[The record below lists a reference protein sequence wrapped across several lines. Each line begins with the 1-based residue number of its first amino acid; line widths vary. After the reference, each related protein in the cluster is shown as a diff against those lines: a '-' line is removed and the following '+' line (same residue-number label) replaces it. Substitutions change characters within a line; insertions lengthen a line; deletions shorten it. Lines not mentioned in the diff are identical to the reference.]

1 MPEIV
6 ESDILLIG
14 PDGESRPIRL
24 TTSPYIM
31 GRSESVNLPMPGDTM
46 LSRQHCAFEW
56 TGDAWIVRDMGSKNG
71 TTVNGLNLIR
81 EHRLSPGDRIVA
93 GRQII
98 EFESQKAGSTKP
110 APSPLEFVE
119 DEAGAAIR
127 PDSTFIIRLDSAN
140 FSSKQTGGPSSIEL
154 ERANRRMEAL
164 VRAGRELASFKPIES
179 LFGITLDLALDA
191 VGAKRGILM
200 TLENGELVTRAHK
213 GDGFRVSSAVRDK
226 VMRERASLLVQDA
239 SNDSLLRASQ
249 TIVQQKI
256 KSLMAVPLQTESQV
270 IGILY
275 VDTPNILYPFD
286 AESLSLLTV
295 FANIAAIRI
304 EHARLVE
311 VEHAERLLTHD
322 LEQAADIQRSLFPQ
336 SPPVLPGLQLSGRS
350 LPCRSV
356 GGDYFDYVPMA
367 DGRIFVVVAD
377 VSGKGLAASL
387 LMSSLQA
394 RVHAL
399 CELQTDVAKLVSRLN
414 HSTKAN
420 TPDNKFITGFFAAI
434 DPVTGE
440 MEYANA
446 GHNPP
451 VIARQSGKVELLTA
465 GGPVLGILPNINY
478 VGGRTKL
485 ETGDLLVMY
494 SDGVSE
500 APNAKDEEFSEEA
513 VAQIAASCLDRSADE
528 VLMEIAR
535 QLRAFLGEC
544 SPTDDVTMVVARK
557 L

>member
-1 MPEIV
+1 MPEFV
-6 ESDILLIG
+6 ETEILLTG
-14 PDGESRPIRL
+14 PDGESLPIRL
-24 TTSPYIM
+24 NASPFIM
-31 GRSESVNLPMPGDTM
+31 GRSEVVSLPMPSDTM
-46 LSRQHCAFEW
+46 LSRQHCSFEW
-56 TGDAWIVRDMGSKNG
+56 NAGAWIVRDLGSKNG
-71 TTVNGLNLIR
+71 TTVNGNNLIR
-81 EHRLSPGDRIVA
+81 EHRLFPGDRIVA
-93 GRQII
+93 GRQIL
-98 EFESQKAGSTKP
+98 EFEVNKTTSPKP

-119 DEAGAAIR
+119 DDAGTPMR

-140 FSSKQTGGPSSIEL
+140 FSAKPVGAPTLEL
-154 ERANRRMEAL
+154 ERANRRMDAL

-179 LFGITLDLALDA
+179 LFDITLELALDA
-191 VGAKRGILM
+191 VSAKRGVLM
-200 TLENGELVTRAHK
+200 TLENGELITKANK

-226 VMRERASLLVQDA
+226 VMRERASLLVQDVA
-239 SNDSLLRASQ
+239 ADSFLKSSQ

-275 VDTPNILYPFD
+275 VDTPNILHPFD
-286 AESLSLLTV
+286 AEALSLLTV

-311 VEHAERLLTHD
+311 VEHVERVLAHD
-322 LEQAADIQRSLFPQ
+322 LEQAADIQRGLFPQ
-336 SPPVLPGLQLSGRS
+336 APPVLPGLELSGRS

-356 GGDYFDYVPMA
+356 GGDYFDYIPMA
-367 DGRIFVVVAD
+367 DGRVLVVVAD

-414 HSTKAN
+414 HSIKAN

-434 DPVTGE
+434 DHTTGE
-440 MEYANA
+440 MEYSNA
-446 GHNPP
+446 GHNAP
-451 VIARQSGKVELLTA
+451 VVVRHATGQVELLTA
-465 GGPVLGILPNINY
+465 GGPVLGILPNITY
-478 VGGRTKL
+478 AGGRTRL
-485 ETGDLLVMY
+485 EPGDLLVMY

-500 APNAKDEEFSEEA
+500 APNIKDEEFGEEA
-513 VAQIAASCLDRSADE
+513 VGQIAAACLGRTADE

>member
-1 MPEIV
+1 MPEIA
-6 ESDILLIG
+6 ESEILLTG
-14 PDGESRPIRL
+14 PDGASRPVRL
-24 TTSPYIM
+24 DTSPFVM

-46 LSRQHCAFEW
+46 LSRQHCSFEW
-56 TGDAWIVRDMGSKNG
+56 TGDGWIVRDLGSKNG
-71 TTVNGLNLIR
+71 TTVNGQNLVR
-81 EHRLSPGDRIVA
+81 EHRLAPGDRIVA

-98 EFESQKAGSTKP
+98 EFEGKKGTQPKIRS
-110 APSPLEFVE
+110 SPLEFVE
-119 DEAGAAIR
+119 EDPGVAMR

-140 FSSKQTGGPSSIEL
+140 LQAKPVGTASVEL
-154 ERANRRMEAL
+154 QRANRRIEAL
-164 VRAGRELASFKPIES
+164 VRAGRELASFKPIDS
-179 LFGITLDLALDA
+179 LFEVTLDLALEA
-191 VGAKRGILM
+191 VTAKRGVLM
-200 TLENGELVTRAHK
+200 TLENGELVTRAHR

-226 VMRERASLLVQDA
+226 VMRERASMLVQDA
-239 SNDSLLRASQ
+239 SADSLLRASQ
-249 TIVQQKI
+249 TIVQQRI

-275 VDTPNILYPFD
+275 VDTPSPAHPFD
-286 AESLSLLTV
+286 AEALNLLTV

-311 VEHAERLLTHD
+311 VEHQERLIMHD

-336 SPPVLPGLQLSGRS
+336 SAPVAPGLELSGRS

-356 GGDYFDYVPMA
+356 GGDYFDYVPMT
-367 DGRIFVVVAD
+367 DGRILVVVAD

-399 CELQTDVAKLVSRLN
+399 AELQNDVANLVTRLN
-414 HSTKAN
+414 HSIKAN
-420 TPDNKFITGFFAAI
+420 TPDNKFITGFFAII
-434 DPVTGE
+434 DPNSGE
-440 MEYANA
+440 MEYSNA

-451 VIARQSGKVELLTA
+451 VLARNSGRVELLTT
-465 GGPVLGILPNINY
+465 GGPVLGILPNIAY
-478 VGGRTKL
+478 SGGRTKL

-513 VAQIAASCLDRSADE
+513 VAQIAAACLGRSANE

-535 QLRAFLGEC
+535 QLRVFLGDC
-544 SPTDDVTMVVARK
+544 SPTDDVTMVVAKK

>member
-1 MPEIV
+1 MPEFI
-6 ESDILLIG
+6 ETEILLTG
-14 PDGESRPIRL
+14 PDGDSRPIRL
-24 TTSPYIM
+24 DTSPFIM
-31 GRSESVNLPMPGDTM
+31 GRSEVVGLPMPSDTM

-56 TGDAWIVRDMGSKNG
+56 NAGGWIVKDLGSKNG
-71 TTVNGLNLIR
+71 TTVNGNNLIR
-81 EHRLSPGDRIVA
+81 DHRLFPGDRVVA
-93 GRQII
+93 GRQIL
-98 EFESQKAGSTKP
+98 EFEVVRSTDAKP
-110 APSPLEFVE
+110 TPSPLEFVE
-119 DEAGAAIR
+119 DDAGVPMR

-140 FSSKQTGGPSSIEL
+140 FSSKPAGSPSLEL
-154 ERANRRMEAL
+154 ERANRRMDAL
-164 VRAGRELASFKPIES
+164 VRAGRELASFKPIDS

-191 VGAKRGILM
+191 VCAKRGILM
-200 TLENGELVTRAHK
+200 TLEHGTLVTRANK
-213 GDGFRVSSAVRDK
+213 GDGFRVSTAVRDK
-226 VMRERASLLVQDA
+226 VMNERASLLVQDVA
-239 SNDSLLRASQ
+239 ADSLLKASQ

-275 VDTPNILYPFD
+275 VDTPSVLHPFD
-286 AESLSLLTV
+286 AEALSLLTV

-311 VEHAERLLTHD
+311 VEQMERIMEHD
-322 LEQAADIQRSLFPQ
+322 MEQAADIQRGLFPQ
-336 SPPVLPGLQLSGRS
+336 APPVLPGLELSGRS

-367 DGRIFVVVAD
+367 DGRLLLVVAD

-414 HSTKAN
+414 HSIKAN

-434 DPVTGE
+434 DHTTGE
-440 MEYANA
+440 MEYSNA
-446 GHNPP
+446 GHNAP
-451 VIARQSGKVELLTA
+451 VIVRQSGSVELLTA
-465 GGPVLGILPNINY
+465 GGPVLGILPNITY
-478 VGGRTKL
+478 AGGRTRM
-485 ETGDLLVMY
+485 EAGDLLVMY

-500 APNAKDEEFSEEA
+500 APNSQDEEFGEDA
-513 VAQIAASCLDRSADE
+513 VGQIAAACLGRSADE
-528 VLMEIAR
+528 VLMEIDR

-544 SPTDDVTMVVARK
+544 LPTDDVTMLVARK

>member
-1 MPEIV
+1 
-6 ESDILLIG
+6 
-14 PDGESRPIRL
+14 
-24 TTSPYIM
+24 
-31 GRSESVNLPMPGDTM
+31 
-46 LSRQHCAFEW
+46 
-56 TGDAWIVRDMGSKNG
+56 
-71 TTVNGLNLIR
+71 
-81 EHRLSPGDRIVA
+81 
-93 GRQII
+93 
-98 EFESQKAGSTKP
+98 
-110 APSPLEFVE
+110 
-119 DEAGAAIR
+119 
-127 PDSTFIIRLDSAN
+127 
-140 FSSKQTGGPSSIEL
+140 
-154 ERANRRMEAL
+154 
-164 VRAGRELASFKPIES
+164 
-179 LFGITLDLALDA
+179 
-191 VGAKRGILM
+191 
-200 TLENGELVTRAHK
+200 
-213 GDGFRVSSAVRDK
+213 
-226 VMRERASLLVQDA
+226 MRERASLLVQDA

-286 AESLSLLTV
+286 AEALSLLTV

-451 VIARQSGKVELLTA
+451 VIARQNGKVELLTA

-500 APNAKDEEFSEEA
+500 APNAKDEEFGEEA

>member
-6 ESDILLIG
+6 ESEILLIG

-31 GRSESVNLPMPGDTM
+31 GRSESVSLPMPGDTM
-46 LSRQHCAFEW
+46 LSRQHCSFEW

-98 EFESQKAGSTKP
+98 EFETKKSPSTKP
-110 APSPLEFVE
+110 VPSPLEFVE

-140 FSSKQTGGPSSIEL
+140 FSSKQTGASASIEL

-286 AESLSLLTV
+286 AEALSLLTV

-336 SPPVLPGLQLSGRS
+336 APPVLPGLQLSGRS

-356 GGDYFDYVPMA
+356 GGDYFDYVPMS

-451 VIARQSGKVELLTA
+451 VIARQNGKVELLTA

-500 APNAKDEEFSEEA
+500 APNAKDEEFGEEA

>member
-24 TTSPYIM
+24 SASPYIM

-140 FSSKQTGGPSSIEL
+140 FSSRQSGGPSSIEL

-451 VIARQSGKVELLTA
+451 VIARQNGKVELLTA

-500 APNAKDEEFSEEA
+500 APNAKDEEFGEEA

>member
-1 MPEIV
+1 MPEFV
-6 ESDILLIG
+6 ETEILLIG
-14 PDGESRPIRL
+14 PDGDARPICL
-24 TTSPYIM
+24 NASPFIM
-31 GRSESVNLPMPGDTM
+31 GRSESVSLPMPGDTM

-56 TGDAWIVRDMGSKNG
+56 VAGAWVVRDLGSKNG
-71 TTVNGLNLIR
+71 TTVNGQNLTR
-81 EHRLSPGDRIVA
+81 DHRLFPGDRVVA
-93 GRQII
+93 GRQIL
-98 EFESQKAGSTKP
+98 EFEVHKTTQPKP

-119 DEAGAAIR
+119 DDAGVPMR
-127 PDSTFIIRLDSAN
+127 PDSTFIIRLDSADFTSN
-140 FSSKQTGGPSSIEL
+140 AAGPRSIEL
-154 ERANRRMEAL
+154 ERANKRMDAL
-164 VRAGRELASFKPIES
+164 VRAGRELASFKPIDS

-191 VGAKRGILM
+191 VGAKRGVLM
-200 TLENGELVTRAHK
+200 TLENGDLVTRANK

-226 VMRERASLLVQDA
+226 IMRERASLLVQDA
-239 SNDSLLRASQ
+239 ASDSLLRASQ
-249 TIVQQKI
+249 TIVQQNI

-275 VDTPNILYPFD
+275 VDSPSVFHPFD
-286 AESLSLLTV
+286 AEALSLLTV

-311 VEHAERLLTHD
+311 VEHAERVMMHD
-322 LEQAADIQRSLFPQ
+322 LEQAADIQRGLFPQ
-336 SPPVLPGLQLSGRS
+336 NPPQLPGLELSGRS

-367 DGRIFVVVAD
+367 DGRVLVVVAD

-399 CELQTDVAKLVSRLN
+399 CELETDVAKLVSRLN
-414 HSTKAN
+414 HSIKAN

-434 DPVTGE
+434 NPDTGD
-440 MEYANA
+440 MEYSNA
-446 GHNPP
+446 GHNAP

-465 GGPVLGILPNINY
+465 GGPVLGILPNITY
-478 VGGRTKL
+478 AGGRTRL
-485 ETGDLLVMY
+485 ERGDVLVMY

-500 APNAKDEEFSEEA
+500 AVNSKDEEFGEEA
-513 VAQIAASCLDRSADE
+513 VGQIAAACLDRSADE

-535 QLRAFLGEC
+535 QLRAFLGPC

-557 L
+557 R

>member
-1 MPEIV
+1 MPEFV
-6 ESDILLIG
+6 ETEILLIG
-14 PDGESRPIRL
+14 PDGDSRPVRL
-24 TTSPYIM
+24 TASPFIM
-31 GRSESVNLPMPGDTM
+31 GRSETVNLPMPGDTM

-56 TGDAWIVRDMGSKNG
+56 TAGAWVIRDLGSKNG
-71 TTVNGLNLIR
+71 TTVNGQNLIR
-81 EHRLSPGDRIVA
+81 EHRLFPGDRIVA
-93 GRQII
+93 GRQIL
-98 EFESQKAGSTKP
+98 EFEVHKGTLPKP

-119 DEAGAAIR
+119 DDAGVPMR

-140 FSSKQTGGPSSIEL
+140 FSARPSGALSVEL
-154 ERANRRMEAL
+154 ERANKRMDAL

-191 VGAKRGILM
+191 VGAKRGVLM
-200 TLENGELVTRAHK
+200 TLENGDLITRANR

-239 SNDSLLRASQ
+239 SADSLLRASQ
-249 TIVQQKI
+249 TIVQQNI
-256 KSLMAVPLQTESQV
+256 KS
-270 IGILY
+270 ILY
-275 VDTPNILYPFD
+275 VDTPNLLHPFD
-286 AESLSLLTV
+286 AEALSLLTV

-311 VEHAERLLTHD
+311 VEHAERLMMHD
-322 LEQAADIQRSLFPQ
+322 LEQAADIQRNLFPQ
-336 SPPVLPGLQLSGRS
+336 NPPQLQGLELSGRS

-356 GGDYFDYVPMA
+356 GGDYFDYIPMV
-367 DGRIFVVVAD
+367 DGRILVVVAD

-399 CELQTDVAKLVSRLN
+399 CELETDVAKLVSRLN
-414 HSTKAN
+414 HSIKAN

-434 DPVTGE
+434 HPDTGE
-440 MEYANA
+440 MEYSNA
-446 GHNPP
+446 GHNAP
-451 VIARQSGKVELLTA
+451 VIARVSGKVELLTA
-465 GGPVLGILPNINY
+465 GGPVLGILPNITY
-478 VGGRTKL
+478 AGGRTRL
-485 ETGDLLVMY
+485 ERGDLLVMY

-500 APNAKDEEFSEEA
+500 APNAQGDEFGEEP
-513 VAQIAASCLDRSADE
+513 VAQIASACLDRSADE

-557 L
+557 R

>member
-1 MPEIV
+1 MPEFV
-6 ESDILLIG
+6 ETEILLIG
-14 PDGESRPIRL
+14 PDGDSRPVRL
-24 TTSPYIM
+24 NASPFIM
-31 GRSESVNLPMPGDTM
+31 GRSETVNLPMPGDTM

-56 TGDAWIVRDMGSKNG
+56 NAGTWVIRDLGSKNG
-71 TTVNGLNLIR
+71 TTVNSQNLFR
-81 EHRLSPGDRIVA
+81 EHRLVPGDRIVA
-93 GRQII
+93 GRQIM
-98 EFESQKAGSTKP
+98 EFEVHKGTLPKP
-110 APSPLEFVE
+110 AASPLEFVE
-119 DEAGAAIR
+119 DDAGVPMR

-140 FSSKQTGGPSSIEL
+140 FSAKPAGARSAEL
-154 ERANRRMEAL
+154 ERANKRMDAL

-179 LFGITLDLALDA
+179 LFEITLDLALDA

-200 TLENGELVTRAHK
+200 TLENGELVSRAHK

-239 SNDSLLRASQ
+239 ASDSLLRASQ

-275 VDTPNILYPFD
+275 VDTPNFLQPFD
-286 AESLSLLTV
+286 AEGLSLLTV

-311 VEHAERLLTHD
+311 VEHAERLMMHD

-336 SPPVLPGLQLSGRS
+336 SAPVLPGLELSGRS
-350 LPCRSV
+350 LPSRSV
-356 GGDYFDYVPMA
+356 GGDYFDYIPMA
-367 DGRIFVVVAD
+367 DGRILVVVAD

-399 CELQTDVAKLVSRLN
+399 CELETDVAKMVSRLN
-414 HSTKAN
+414 HSIKAN

-434 DPVTGE
+434 NPDSGD
-440 MEYANA
+440 MEYSNA
-446 GHNPP
+446 GHNAP
-451 VIARQSGKVELLTA
+451 VIARHSGRVELLTA
-465 GGPVLGILPNINY
+465 GGPVLGILPNITY
-478 VGGRTKL
+478 AGGRTRL
-485 ETGDLLVMY
+485 ERGDLLVMY

-500 APNAKDEEFSEEA
+500 APNAKGDEFGEEP
-513 VAQIAASCLDRSADE
+513 VAQIAAACLDRSADE

-557 L
+557 R

>member
-1 MPEIV
+1 
-6 ESDILLIG
+6 
-14 PDGESRPIRL
+14 
-24 TTSPYIM
+24 M
-31 GRSESVNLPMPGDTM
+31 GRSETVNLPMPGDTM

-56 TGDAWIVRDMGSKNG
+56 SNGSWVIRDLGSKNG
-71 TTVNGLNLIR
+71 TTVNGQPLVR
-81 EHRLSPGDRIVA
+81 EHRLAPGDRVVA
-93 GRQII
+93 GRQVL
-98 EFESQKAGSTKP
+98 EFETVKGTTAKP
-110 APSPLEFVE
+110 AASPLEFVE
-119 DEAGAAIR
+119 DDAGVPMR
-127 PDSTFIIRLDSAN
+127 PDSTFIIRLDNAN
-140 FSSKQTGGPSSIEL
+140 FTAKSAGASSADL
-154 ERANRRMEAL
+154 ERAHKRMDAL

-179 LFGITLDLALDA
+179 LFDVMLDLALDA
-191 VGAKRGILM
+191 AGARRGILM
-200 TLENGELVTRAHK
+200 TLENGELVTRAHR

-239 SNDSLLRASQ
+239 SSDSLLRGSQ
-249 TIVQQKI
+249 TIVSQKI

-275 VDTPNILYPFD
+275 VDTPNYTHPFD
-286 AESLSLLTV
+286 AEGLSLLTV

-311 VEHAERLLTHD
+311 VEHTERVMMHD
-322 LEQAADIQRSLFPQ
+322 LEQAADIQRGLFPQ
-336 SPPVLPGLQLSGRS
+336 APPQLPGLELSGRS
-350 LPCRSV
+350 SPCRSV
-356 GGDYFDYVPMA
+356 GGDYFDYVPMT
-367 DGRIFVVVAD
+367 DGRILVVVAD

-414 HSTKAN
+414 HSIKAN

-434 DPVTGE
+434 DPQTGE
-440 MEYANA
+440 MEFTNA

-451 VIARQSGKVELLTA
+451 VVARHSGQVELLTS
-465 GGPVLGILPNINY
+465 GGPVLGILPNITY
-478 VGGRTKL
+478 QGGRTRL
-485 ETGDLLVMY
+485 ERGDLLVMY

-500 APNAKDEEFSEEA
+500 APNAAGEEFSEEA
-513 VAQIAASCLDRSADE
+513 VAQIAAACLDRSADE

>member
-56 TGDAWIVRDMGSKNG
+56 AGDAWIVRDMGSKNG

-98 EFESQKAGSTKP
+98 EFDSQKAGSTKP
-110 APSPLEFVE
+110 IASPLEFVE

-140 FSSKQTGGPSSIEL
+140 FSSRQTGGPSSIEL

-286 AESLSLLTV
+286 AEALSLLTV

-451 VIARQSGKVELLTA
+451 VIARQNGKVELLTA

-500 APNAKDEEFSEEA
+500 APNAKDEEFGEEA

>member
-6 ESDILLIG
+6 ESEILLIG

-24 TTSPYIM
+24 NASPFVM
-31 GRSESVNLPMPGDTM
+31 GRSESVSLPMPGDTM

-56 TGDAWIVRDMGSKNG
+56 TGEAWIVRDLGSKNG
-71 TTVNGLNLIR
+71 TTVNGQNLVR
-81 EHRLSPGDRIVA
+81 EHRLTPGDRIVA
-93 GRQII
+93 GRQIL
-98 EFESQKAGSTKP
+98 EFETRKGATKP
-110 APSPLEFVE
+110 AARPLEFVE
-119 DEAGAAIR
+119 DDSGVPMR

-140 FSSKQTGGPSSIEL
+140 FSAKQVGTPSLEL

-164 VRAGRELASFKPIES
+164 VRAGRELVSFQPMDS
-179 LFGITLDLALDA
+179 LFEITLELALDA
-191 VGAKRGILM
+191 VSAKRGVLM
-200 TLENGELVTRAHK
+200 TLENGELVTRANK
-213 GDGFRVSSAVRDK
+213 GDGFRVSTAVRDK
-226 VMRERASLLVQDA
+226 VMREKASLLVQDA
-239 SNDSLLRASQ
+239 SSDSLLRASQ

-275 VDTPNILYPFD
+275 VDTPNLLSPFD
-286 AESLSLLTV
+286 AEALSLLTV

-311 VEHAERLLTHD
+311 VEHAERLMMHD

-336 SPPVLPGLQLSGRS
+336 APPVLEGLELSGKS

-367 DGRIFVVVAD
+367 DGRILVVVAD

-399 CELQTDVAKLVSRLN
+399 CELQTDVGKLVTRLN
-414 HSTKAN
+414 HSTKMN

-440 MEYANA
+440 MEYSNA

-451 VIARQSGKVELLTA
+451 VIARESGSVELLTA
-465 GGPVLGILPNINY
+465 GGPVLGILPKITFSS
-478 VGGRTKL
+478 GRTKL
-485 ETGDLLVMY
+485 NKGDLLVMY

-500 APNAKDEEFSEEA
+500 APNAKDEEFGEEA
-513 VAQIAASCLDRSADE
+513 VAQIAASCLGRSADQ

-535 QLRAFLGEC
+535 QLRVFLGEC

>member
-1 MPEIV
+1 
-6 ESDILLIG
+6 
-14 PDGESRPIRL
+14 
-24 TTSPYIM
+24 
-31 GRSESVNLPMPGDTM
+31 
-46 LSRQHCAFEW
+46 
-56 TGDAWIVRDMGSKNG
+56 
-71 TTVNGLNLIR
+71 
-81 EHRLSPGDRIVA
+81 
-93 GRQII
+93 
-98 EFESQKAGSTKP
+98 
-110 APSPLEFVE
+110 
-119 DEAGAAIR
+119 
-127 PDSTFIIRLDSAN
+127 
-140 FSSKQTGGPSSIEL
+140 
-154 ERANRRMEAL
+154 
-164 VRAGRELASFKPIES
+164 
-179 LFGITLDLALDA
+179 
-191 VGAKRGILM
+191 
-200 TLENGELVTRAHK
+200 
-213 GDGFRVSSAVRDK
+213 
-226 VMRERASLLVQDA
+226 
-239 SNDSLLRASQ
+239 
-249 TIVQQKI
+249 
-256 KSLMAVPLQTESQV
+256 
-270 IGILY
+270 
-275 VDTPNILYPFD
+275 
-286 AESLSLLTV
+286 
-295 FANIAAIRI
+295 
-304 EHARLVE
+304 
-311 VEHAERLLTHD
+311 
-322 LEQAADIQRSLFPQ
+322 
-336 SPPVLPGLQLSGRS
+336 VLPGLQLSGRS

-451 VIARQSGKVELLTA
+451 VIARQNGKVELLTA

-500 APNAKDEEFSEEA
+500 APNAKDEEFGEEA

>member
-1 MPEIV
+1 MPA
-6 ESDILLIG
+6 
-14 PDGESRPIRL
+14 
-24 TTSPYIM
+24 
-31 GRSESVNLPMPGDTM
+31 DTM

-56 TGDAWIVRDMGSKNG
+56 TAGAWVVRDLGSKNG
-71 TTVNGLNLIR
+71 TTVNGNSLIR
-81 EHRLSPGDRIVA
+81 EHRLYPGDRIVA
-93 GRQII
+93 GRQIL
-98 EFESQKAGSTKP
+98 EFEVHKLTQPKP

-119 DEAGAAIR
+119 DDAGVPMR

-140 FSSKQTGGPSSIEL
+140 FSAKPVGTPSLEL
-154 ERANRRMEAL
+154 ERANRRMDAL

-179 LFGITLDLALDA
+179 LFDITLNLALDA
-191 VGAKRGILM
+191 VSAKRGILM
-200 TLENGELVTRAHK
+200 TLENGELITRAHK

-239 SNDSLLRASQ
+239 AADSLLRASQ

-275 VDTPNILYPFD
+275 VDTPNVLHPFD
-286 AESLSLLTV
+286 AEALSLLTV

-311 VEHAERLLTHD
+311 VEHAERVLAHD
-322 LEQAADIQRSLFPQ
+322 LEQAADIQRGLFPQ
-336 SPPVLPGLQLSGRS
+336 APPVLPGLELSGRS

-356 GGDYFDYVPMA
+356 GGDYFDYIPMA
-367 DGRIFVVVAD
+367 DGRILVVVAD

-399 CELQTDVAKLVSRLN
+399 CELQTDVAKMVSRLN
-414 HSTKAN
+414 HSIKAN

-434 DPVTGE
+434 DPNTGE
-440 MEYANA
+440 MEYSNA
-446 GHNPP
+446 GHNAP
-451 VIARQSGKVELLTA
+451 VVVRQSGSIELLTA
-465 GGPVLGILPNINY
+465 GGPVLGILPNITY
-478 VGGRTKL
+478 AGGRTRL
-485 ETGDLLVMY
+485 ERGDLLVMY

-500 APNAKDEEFSEEA
+500 APNIKDEEFGEEA
-513 VAQIAASCLDRSADE
+513 VGQIAAACLGRTADE

>member
-1 MPEIV
+1 MTEFV
-6 ESDILLIG
+6 ETEILLIG
-14 PDGESRPIRL
+14 PDGAPRPIRL
-24 TTSPYIM
+24 NASPFIM
-31 GRSESVNLPMPGDTM
+31 GRSETVNLPMPGDTM

-56 TGDAWIVRDMGSKNG
+56 TAGAWVIRDLGSKNG
-71 TTVNGLNLIR
+71 TTVNGQPLVR
-81 EHRLSPGDRIVA
+81 EHRLFSGDRIVA
-93 GRQII
+93 GRQVL
-98 EFESQKAGSTKP
+98 EFEVNKGTLPKP

-119 DEAGAAIR
+119 DDAGVPMR

-140 FSSKQTGGPSSIEL
+140 FSSKPSGALSVEL
-154 ERANRRMEAL
+154 ERANRRMDAL

-191 VGAKRGILM
+191 VGAKRGVLM
-200 TLENGELVTRAHK
+200 TLENGELITRANK

-239 SNDSLLRASQ
+239 SADSLLRASQ
-249 TIVQQKI
+249 TIVQQNI

-275 VDTPNILYPFD
+275 VDTPSLLHPFD
-286 AESLSLLTV
+286 AEALSLLTV

-311 VEHAERLLTHD
+311 VEHAERLMMHD
-322 LEQAADIQRSLFPQ
+322 LEQAADIQRNLFPQ
-336 SPPVLPGLQLSGRS
+336 NPPQLPGLELSGRS

-356 GGDYFDYVPMA
+356 GGDYFDYIPMA
-367 DGRIFVVVAD
+367 DGRILVVVAD

-399 CELQTDVAKLVSRLN
+399 CELETDVAKLVSRLN
-414 HSTKAN
+414 HSIKAN

-434 DPVTGE
+434 HPDTGE
-440 MEYANA
+440 MEYSNA
-446 GHNPP
+446 GHNAP
-451 VIARQSGKVELLTA
+451 VIARQSGKTELLTA
-465 GGPVLGILPNINY
+465 GGPVLGILPNITY
-478 VGGRTKL
+478 AGGRTRL
-485 ETGDLLVMY
+485 DRGDLLVMY

-500 APNAKDEEFSEEA
+500 APNAKGDEFGEEP
-513 VAQIAASCLDRSADE
+513 VAQIAAACIDRSADE

-535 QLRAFLGEC
+535 QLRAFLGDC

-557 L
+557 R

>member
-1 MPEIV
+1 MADFVESEIV
-6 ESDILLIG
+6 LIG
-14 PDGESRPIRL
+14 PEGDSRPVRL
-24 TTSPYIM
+24 NASPFVL
-31 GRSESVNLPMPGDTM
+31 GRSETVQLPMPGDTM

-56 TGDAWIVRDMGSKNG
+56 SEGGWFVRDLGSKNG
-71 TTVNGLNLIR
+71 TTVNGQPLLR
-81 EHRLSPGDRIVA
+81 EHRLAPGDRIVA
-93 GRQII
+93 GRQVM
-98 EFESQKAGSTKP
+98 EFDRTGAAGGKST
-110 APSPLEFVE
+110 ARPLEFVE
-119 DEAGAAIR
+119 DEASSIR

-140 FSSKQTGGPSSIEL
+140 LSAKQGGATPSMEL
-154 ERANRRMEAL
+154 ERANKRMDAL

-179 LFGITLDLALDA
+179 LFEITLNLALDA
-191 VGAKRGILM
+191 VGAKRGVLM
-200 TLENGELVTRAHK
+200 TLENGELVTRANR
-213 GDGFRVSSAVRDK
+213 GEGFRVSSAVRDK
-226 VMRERASLLVQDA
+226 VMRERASMLVQDVSA
-239 SNDSLLRASQ
+239 DSLLRSSQ

-275 VDTPNILYPFD
+275 VDTPNMFFPFD
-286 AESLSLLTV
+286 ADALSMLTV

-311 VEHAERLLTHD
+311 VEHAERILAHD
-322 LEQAADIQRSLFPQ
+322 LEQAADIQRGLFPQ
-336 SPPVLPGLQLSGRS
+336 APPVLPGLELAGKS

-356 GGDYFDYVPMA
+356 GGDYFDYVPLP
-367 DGRIFVVVAD
+367 DGRVLVVVAD

-399 CELQTDVAKLVSRLN
+399 CEVQTDVARLVSRLN
-414 HSTKAN
+414 HSIKAN

-434 DPVTGE
+434 DPNTGE
-440 MEYANA
+440 MEFTNA
-446 GHNPP
+446 GHNAP
-451 VIARQSGKVELLTA
+451 VIARRSGKVELLEA

-478 VGGRTKL
+478 SGGRTRL
-485 ETGDLLVMY
+485 APGDLLVMY

-500 APNAKDEEFSEEA
+500 APNARGEEFGEEA
-513 VAQIAASCLDRSADE
+513 VSQIAAACIDRTAGDT
-528 VLMEIAR
+528 LLEIAR
-535 QLRAFLGEC
+535 QLKVFLGEC

>member
-1 MPEIV
+1 MPEFV
-6 ESDILLIG
+6 ESEIRLIG
-14 PDGESRPIRL
+14 PDGDARPVRL
-24 TTSPYIM
+24 TTSPFVM
-31 GRSESVNLPMPGDTM
+31 GRSETVNLPMPGDTM

-56 TGDAWIVRDMGSKNG
+56 SNGSWVIRDLGSKNG
-71 TTVNGLNLIR
+71 TTVNGQPLVR
-81 EHRLSPGDRIVA
+81 EHRLAPGDRVVA
-93 GRQII
+93 GRQVL
-98 EFESQKAGSTKP
+98 EFETVKGTTAKP
-110 APSPLEFVE
+110 AASPLEFVE
-119 DEAGAAIR
+119 DDAGVPMR
-127 PDSTFIIRLDSAN
+127 PDSTFIIRLDNAN
-140 FSSKQTGGPSSIEL
+140 FTAKSAGASSADL
-154 ERANRRMEAL
+154 ERAHKRMDAL

-179 LFGITLDLALDA
+179 LFDVMLDLALDA
-191 VGAKRGILM
+191 AGARRGILM
-200 TLENGELVTRAHK
+200 TLENGELVTRAHR

-239 SNDSLLRASQ
+239 SSDSLLRGSQ
-249 TIVQQKI
+249 TIVSQKI

-275 VDTPNILYPFD
+275 VDTPNYTHPFD
-286 AESLSLLTV
+286 AEGLSLLTV

-311 VEHAERLLTHD
+311 VEHTERVMMHD
-322 LEQAADIQRSLFPQ
+322 LEQAADIQRGLFPQ
-336 SPPVLPGLQLSGRS
+336 APPQLPGLELSGRS
-350 LPCRSV
+350 SPCRSV
-356 GGDYFDYVPMA
+356 GGDYFDYVPMT
-367 DGRIFVVVAD
+367 DGRILVVVAD

-414 HSTKAN
+414 HSIKAN

-434 DPVTGE
+434 DPQTGE
-440 MEYANA
+440 MEFTNA

-451 VIARQSGKVELLTA
+451 VVARHSGQVELLTS
-465 GGPVLGILPNINY
+465 GGPVLGILPNITY
-478 VGGRTKL
+478 QGGRTRL
-485 ETGDLLVMY
+485 ERGDLLVMY

-500 APNAKDEEFSEEA
+500 APNAAGEEFSEEA
-513 VAQIAASCLDRSADE
+513 VAQIAAACLDRSADE

>member
-1 MPEIV
+1 MSEIV

-24 TTSPYIM
+24 TTSPFIM
-31 GRSESVNLPMPGDTM
+31 GRSESVSLPMPGDTM

-56 TGDAWIVRDMGSKNG
+56 SSNGWTVRDLGSKNG

-98 EFESQKAGSTKP
+98 EFETGKVAGAKAVS
-110 APSPLEFVE
+110 SPLEFVE
-119 DEAGAAIR
+119 DEAGSAIR

-140 FSSKQTGGPSSIEL
+140 FSARQAGAPNVEL

-226 VMRERASLLVQDA
+226 VMRDRASLLVQDA

-275 VDTPNILYPFD
+275 VDTPNLLYPFD
-286 AESLSLLTV
+286 AEALSLLTV

-336 SPPVLPGLQLSGRS
+336 SPPVLPGLQLAGRS

-356 GGDYFDYVPMA
+356 GGDYFDYIPMS

-434 DPVTGE
+434 DPLTGE

-451 VIARQSGKVELLTA
+451 VIARQNGKVELLTA

>member
-1 MPEIV
+1 
-6 ESDILLIG
+6 
-14 PDGESRPIRL
+14 
-24 TTSPYIM
+24 M
-31 GRSESVNLPMPGDTM
+31 GRSEVVSLPMPSDTM
-46 LSRQHCAFEW
+46 LSRQHCSFEW
-56 TGDAWIVRDMGSKNG
+56 NAGAWIVRDLGSKNG
-71 TTVNGLNLIR
+71 TTVNGNNLIR
-81 EHRLSPGDRIVA
+81 EHRLFPGDRIVA
-93 GRQII
+93 GRQIL
-98 EFESQKAGSTKP
+98 EFEVNKTTSPKP

-119 DEAGAAIR
+119 DDAGTPMR

-140 FSSKQTGGPSSIEL
+140 FSAKPVGAPSLEL
-154 ERANRRMEAL
+154 ERANRRMDAL

-179 LFGITLDLALDA
+179 LFDITLELALDA
-191 VGAKRGILM
+191 VSAKRGVLM
-200 TLENGELVTRAHK
+200 TLENGELITKANK

-226 VMRERASLLVQDA
+226 VMRERASLLVQDVA
-239 SNDSLLRASQ
+239 ADSFLKSSQ

-275 VDTPNILYPFD
+275 VDTPNILHPFD
-286 AESLSLLTV
+286 AEALSLLTV

-311 VEHAERLLTHD
+311 VEHVERVLAHD
-322 LEQAADIQRSLFPQ
+322 LEQAADIQRGLFPQ
-336 SPPVLPGLQLSGRS
+336 APPVLPGLELSGRS

-356 GGDYFDYVPMA
+356 GGDYFDYIPMA
-367 DGRIFVVVAD
+367 DGRVLVVVAD

-414 HSTKAN
+414 HSIKAN

-434 DPVTGE
+434 DHTTGE
-440 MEYANA
+440 MEYSNA
-446 GHNPP
+446 GHNAP
-451 VIARQSGKVELLTA
+451 VVVRHATGQVELLTA
-465 GGPVLGILPNINY
+465 GGPVLGILPNITY
-478 VGGRTKL
+478 AGGRTRL
-485 ETGDLLVMY
+485 EPGDLLVMY

-500 APNAKDEEFSEEA
+500 APNIKDEEFGEEA
-513 VAQIAASCLDRSADE
+513 VGQIAAACLGRTADE

>member
-1 MPEIV
+1 MPEFI
-6 ESDILLIG
+6 ETEILLTG
-14 PDGESRPIRL
+14 PDGDSRPIRL
-24 TTSPYIM
+24 DTSPFIM
-31 GRSESVNLPMPGDTM
+31 GRSEVVGLPMPSDTM

-56 TGDAWIVRDMGSKNG
+56 NAGGWIVKDLGSKNG
-71 TTVNGLNLIR
+71 TTVNGNNLIR
-81 EHRLSPGDRIVA
+81 DHRLFPGDRVVA
-93 GRQII
+93 GRQIL
-98 EFESQKAGSTKP
+98 EFEVVRSTVAKP
-110 APSPLEFVE
+110 TPSPLEFVE
-119 DEAGAAIR
+119 DDAGVPMR

-140 FSSKQTGGPSSIEL
+140 FSSKSAGSPSLEL
-154 ERANRRMEAL
+154 ERANRRMDAL
-164 VRAGRELASFKPIES
+164 VRAGRELASFKPIDS
-179 LFGITLDLALDA
+179 LFEITLDLALDA
-191 VGAKRGILM
+191 VSAKRGILM
-200 TLENGELVTRAHK
+200 TLEHGVLVTRANK
-213 GDGFRVSSAVRDK
+213 GDGFRVSTAVRDK
-226 VMRERASLLVQDA
+226 VMNERASLLVQDVA
-239 SNDSLLRASQ
+239 ADSLLKASQ

-275 VDTPNILYPFD
+275 VDTPNVLHPFD
-286 AESLSLLTV
+286 AEALSLLTV

-311 VEHAERLLTHD
+311 VEQMERIMEHD
-322 LEQAADIQRSLFPQ
+322 MEQAADIQRGLFPQ
-336 SPPVLPGLQLSGRS
+336 APPVLPGLELSGRS

-367 DGRIFVVVAD
+367 DGRLLLVVAD

-414 HSTKAN
+414 HSIKAN

-434 DPVTGE
+434 DHTTGE
-440 MEYANA
+440 MEYSNA
-446 GHNPP
+446 GHNAP
-451 VIARQSGKVELLTA
+451 VIVRRSGSIELLTA
-465 GGPVLGILPNINY
+465 GGPVLGILPNITY
-478 VGGRTKL
+478 AGGRTRM
-485 ETGDLLVMY
+485 EAGDLLVMY

-500 APNAKDEEFSEEA
+500 APNSQDEEFGEDA
-513 VAQIAASCLDRSADE
+513 VGRIAAACRGRSADE
-528 VLMEIAR
+528 VLMEIDR

-544 SPTDDVTMVVARK
+544 LPTDDVTMLVARK

>member
-1 MPEIV
+1 MPEFV
-6 ESDILLIG
+6 ETEILVTG
-14 PDGESRPIRL
+14 PDGQSHPVRL
-24 TTSPYIM
+24 NASPFVM
-31 GRSESVNLPMPGDTM
+31 GRSEVVSLPMPGDTM

-56 TGDAWIVRDMGSKNG
+56 VNDAWVIRDLGSKNG
-71 TTVNGLNLIR
+71 TTVNGNNLVR
-81 EHRLSPGDRIVA
+81 EHRLFPGDRIVA
-93 GRQII
+93 GRQIL
-98 EFESQKAGSTKP
+98 EFEIHKTTQPKA

-119 DEAGAAIR
+119 DDAGVPMR

-140 FSSKQTGGPSSIEL
+140 FKANPAAGPSLEL

-179 LFGITLDLALDA
+179 IFDITLDLALDA
-191 VGAKRGILM
+191 VSAKRGILM
-200 TLENGELVTRAHK
+200 TLENGELVTRSHK

-239 SNDSLLRASQ
+239 SADSLLRASQ

-275 VDTPNILYPFD
+275 VDTPNVLHPFD
-286 AESLSLLTV
+286 AEALSLLTV

-311 VEHAERLLTHD
+311 VEHTERLIMHD

-336 SPPVLPGLQLSGRS
+336 SPPLLPGLELSGRS

-356 GGDYFDYVPMA
+356 GGDYFDYVPIA
-367 DGRIFVVVAD
+367 DGRTLVVVAD

-399 CELQTDVAKLVSRLN
+399 AELETNVARLVSRLN
-414 HSTKAN
+414 HSIKAN
-420 TPDNKFITGFFAAI
+420 TPDNKFITGFFATI
-434 DPVTGE
+434 HPETGE
-440 MEYANA
+440 MDYCNA
-446 GHNPP
+446 GHNAP
-451 VIARQSGKVELLTA
+451 VLVRSSGRVELLTS
-465 GGPVLGILPNINY
+465 GGPVLGILPNISY
-478 VGGRTKL
+478 AGGATRL
-485 ETGDLLVMY
+485 EPGDLLVMY

-500 APNAKDEEFSEEA
+500 APNARDEEFGEEA
-513 VAQIAASCLDRSADE
+513 VAQIAAACLGRTADD

-535 QLRAFLGEC
+535 QLRTFLGEC

>member
-1 MPEIV
+1 MPEFV
-6 ESDILLIG
+6 ETEILLIG
-14 PDGESRPIRL
+14 PEGESRPVRL
-24 TTSPYIM
+24 TASPFVM

-56 TGDAWIVRDMGSKNG
+56 NNGAWIVRDLGSKNG
-71 TTVNGLNLIR
+71 TTVNGQNLIR

-93 GRQII
+93 GRQIL
-98 EFESQKAGSTKP
+98 EFEVHKMAAAKTP
-110 APSPLEFVE
+110 ASPLEFVE
-119 DEAGAAIR
+119 DDAGVPMR

-140 FSSKQTGGPSSIEL
+140 FSAKPAGPPSVEL
-154 ERANRRMEAL
+154 ERANKRMDAL
-164 VRAGRELASFKPIES
+164 VRAGRELASFKPIDS
-179 LFGITLDLALDA
+179 LFEITLNLALDA
-191 VGAKRGILM
+191 VGAKRGVLM
-200 TLENGELVTRAHK
+200 TLENGELVTKANK

-239 SNDSLLRASQ
+239 ASDSLLRASQ

-275 VDTPNILYPFD
+275 VDTPSLLYPFD
-286 AESLSLLTV
+286 AEALSLLTV

-311 VEHAERLLTHD
+311 VEHVERVLAHD
-322 LEQAADIQRSLFPQ
+322 LEQAADIQRGLFPQ
-336 SPPVLPGLQLSGRS
+336 APPVLPGLELSGRS

-367 DGRIFVVVAD
+367 DGRVLVVVAD

-399 CELQTDVAKLVSRLN
+399 CELQTDVAKMVSRLN
-414 HSTKAN
+414 HSIKAN
-420 TPDNKFITGFFAAI
+420 TPDNKFITGFFAAV

-440 MEYANA
+440 MEYSNA

-451 VIARQSGKVELLTA
+451 VIARQSGRVELLTA

-478 VGGRTKL
+478 SGGRTRL
-485 ETGDLLVMY
+485 EPGDLLVMY

-500 APNAKDEEFSEEA
+500 APNAKGDEFGEEA
-513 VAQIAASCLDRSADE
+513 VAQIAAACLDRSADE

-557 L
+557 R

>member
-1 MPEIV
+1 MPEFV
-6 ESDILLIG
+6 ETEILLTG
-14 PDGESRPIRL
+14 PDGESLPIRL
-24 TTSPYIM
+24 NASPFIM
-31 GRSESVNLPMPGDTM
+31 GRSEVVSLPMPSDTM
-46 LSRQHCAFEW
+46 LSRQHCSFEW
-56 TGDAWIVRDMGSKNG
+56 NAGAWIVRDLGSKNG
-71 TTVNGLNLIR
+71 TTVNGNNLIR
-81 EHRLSPGDRIVA
+81 EHRLFPGDRIVA
-93 GRQII
+93 GRQIL
-98 EFESQKAGSTKP
+98 EFEVNKTTSPKP

-119 DEAGAAIR
+119 DDAGTPMR

-140 FSSKQTGGPSSIEL
+140 FSAKPVGAPSLEL
-154 ERANRRMEAL
+154 ERANRRMDAL

-179 LFGITLDLALDA
+179 LFDITLELALDA
-191 VGAKRGILM
+191 VSAKRGVLM
-200 TLENGELVTRAHK
+200 TLENGELITKANK

-226 VMRERASLLVQDA
+226 VMRERASLLVQDVA
-239 SNDSLLRASQ
+239 ADSFLKSSQ

-275 VDTPNILYPFD
+275 VDTPNILHPFD
-286 AESLSLLTV
+286 AEALSLLTV

-311 VEHAERLLTHD
+311 VEHVERVLAHD
-322 LEQAADIQRSLFPQ
+322 LEQAADIQRGLFPQ
-336 SPPVLPGLQLSGRS
+336 APPVLPGLELSGRS

-356 GGDYFDYVPMA
+356 GGDYFDYIPMA
-367 DGRIFVVVAD
+367 DGRVLVVVAD

-414 HSTKAN
+414 HSIKAN

-434 DPVTGE
+434 DHTTGE
-440 MEYANA
+440 MEYSNA
-446 GHNPP
+446 GHNAP
-451 VIARQSGKVELLTA
+451 VVVRHATGQVELLTA
-465 GGPVLGILPNINY
+465 GGPVLGILPNITY
-478 VGGRTKL
+478 AGGRTRL
-485 ETGDLLVMY
+485 EPGDLLVMY

-500 APNAKDEEFSEEA
+500 APNIKDEEFGEEA
-513 VAQIAASCLDRSADE
+513 VGQIAAACLGRTADE

>member
-46 LSRQHCAFEW
+46 LSRQHCSFEW

-98 EFESQKAGSTKP
+98 EFESRKAPSSKA

-127 PDSTFIIRLDSAN
+127 PDSTFIIRLDSAS
-140 FSSKQTGGPSSIEL
+140 FSSKQSGTSTSVEL

-239 SNDSLLRASQ
+239 SSDSLLRASQ

-286 AESLSLLTV
+286 AEALSLLTV

-311 VEHAERLLTHD
+311 VEHAERILTHD

-336 SPPVLPGLQLSGRS
+336 APPVLPGLQLAGRS

-356 GGDYFDYVPMA
+356 GGDYFDYVPMS

-465 GGPVLGILPNINY
+465 GGPVLGILPNITY

-485 ETGDLLVMY
+485 DPGDLLVMY

-500 APNAKDEEFSEEA
+500 APNSKDEEFSEEA

>member
-1 MPEIV
+1 MPEFV
-6 ESDILLIG
+6 ETEILLTG
-14 PDGESRPIRL
+14 PDGASRPVRL
-24 TTSPYIM
+24 NASPFVM
-31 GRSESVNLPMPGDTM
+31 GRSEVVSLPMPGDTM

-56 TGDAWIVRDMGSKNG
+56 SNNAWVIRDLGSKNG
-71 TTVNGLNLIR
+71 TTVNGNNLIR
-81 EHRLSPGDRIVA
+81 EHRLYPGDRIVA
-93 GRQII
+93 GRQIL
-98 EFESQKAGSTKP
+98 EFEVHKTTQPKP
-110 APSPLEFVE
+110 PASPLEFVE
-119 DEAGAAIR
+119 DDAGVPMR

-140 FSSKQTGGPSSIEL
+140 FSAKPVGGPSLEL

-179 LFGITLDLALDA
+179 LFDITLELALDA
-191 VGAKRGILM
+191 VSAKRGVLM
-200 TLENGELVTRAHK
+200 TLENGELITRANK

-239 SNDSLLRASQ
+239 SADSLLRASQ
-249 TIVQQKI
+249 TIVQQNI

-275 VDTPNILYPFD
+275 VDSPNLLHPFD
-286 AESLSLLTV
+286 AEALSLLTV

-311 VEHAERLLTHD
+311 VEHTERVMMHD

-336 SPPVLPGLQLSGRS
+336 APPLLPGLELSGRS

-367 DGRIFVVVAD
+367 DGRTLVVVAD

-399 CELQTDVAKLVSRLN
+399 CELETNVAKLVSRLN
-414 HSTKAN
+414 HSIKAN
-420 TPDNKFITGFFAAI
+420 TPDNKFITGFFAAVNP
-434 DPVTGE
+434 DTGE
-440 MEYANA
+440 MDYSNA
-446 GHNPP
+446 GHNAP
-451 VIARQSGKVELLTA
+451 VLVRQTGRIELLTA
-465 GGPVLGILPNINY
+465 GGPVLGILPNITY
-478 VGGRTKL
+478 AGGTTRL
-485 ETGDLLVMY
+485 EKGDLLVMY

-500 APNAKDEEFSEEA
+500 APNSKDEEFGEEA
-513 VAQIAASCLDRSADE
+513 VGQIAAACLGRTADE

>member
-1 MPEIV
+1 
-6 ESDILLIG
+6 
-14 PDGESRPIRL
+14 
-24 TTSPYIM
+24 M
-31 GRSESVNLPMPGDTM
+31 GRSETVNLPMPSDTM

-56 TGDAWIVRDMGSKNG
+56 VAGAWVVRDLGSKNG
-71 TTVNGLNLIR
+71 TTVNGQNLIR
-81 EHRLSPGDRIVA
+81 EHRLFPGDRIAA
-93 GRQII
+93 GRQIL
-98 EFESQKAGSTKP
+98 EFEATRTAAPKP
-110 APSPLEFVE
+110 PPSPLEFVE
-119 DEAGAAIR
+119 DDAGVSMR

-140 FSSKQTGGPSSIEL
+140 FSAKPAGPPSIEL
-154 ERANRRMEAL
+154 ERANRRMDAL
-164 VRAGRELASFKPIES
+164 VRAGRELSSFKPLDS
-179 LFGITLDLALDA
+179 LFDITLELALDA

-239 SNDSLLRASQ
+239 AADSLLRASQ
-249 TIVQQKI
+249 TIVQQNI

-275 VDTPNILYPFD
+275 VDSPSILHPFD
-286 AESLSLLTV
+286 AEALSLLTV

-311 VEHAERLLTHD
+311 VEHTERVMAHD

-336 SPPVLPGLQLSGRS
+336 RPPALPGLELSGRS
-350 LPCRSV
+350 LPCRAV

-367 DGRIFVVVAD
+367 DGRILVSVCD

-399 CELQTDVAKLVSRLN
+399 CEFETNVAKFVTRLN
-414 HSTKAN
+414 HSIKAN

-434 DPVTGE
+434 DPNTGE
-440 MEYANA
+440 MEYSNA

-451 VIARQSGKVELLTA
+451 VIARQNGRVELLTT
-465 GGPVLGILPNINY
+465 GGPVLGILPAITY
-478 VGGRTKL
+478 SGGQTRL
-485 ETGDLLVMY
+485 DPGDLLVMY

-500 APNAKDEEFSEEA
+500 APNSKDEEFGEEA
-513 VAQIAASCLDRSADE
+513 VAQIAAACLDRSADE

-557 L
+557 R

>member
-1 MPEIV
+1 MPEFV
-6 ESDILLIG
+6 ETEILLIG
-14 PDGESRPIRL
+14 PDGESRPVRL
-24 TTSPYIM
+24 DASPFIM
-31 GRSESVNLPMPGDTM
+31 GRSEVVSLPMPADTM

-56 TGDAWIVRDMGSKNG
+56 NAGAWVIRDLGSKNG
-71 TTVNGLNLIR
+71 TTVNGNGLIR
-81 EHRLSPGDRIVA
+81 EHRLFPGDRIAA
-93 GRQII
+93 GRQIL
-98 EFESQKAGSTKP
+98 EFEVHKLTQPKP
-110 APSPLEFVE
+110 TPSPLEFVE
-119 DEAGAAIR
+119 DDAGVPMH
-127 PDSTFIIRLDSAN
+127 PDSTLIIRLDSAN
-140 FSSKQTGGPSSIEL
+140 FSAQPAGTPSLDL
-154 ERANRRMEAL
+154 ERANRRMDAL

-179 LFGITLDLALDA
+179 LFDITLNLALDA
-191 VGAKRGILM
+191 VSAKRGILM
-200 TLENGELVTRAHK
+200 TLENGELITRAHK
-213 GDGFRVSSAVRDK
+213 GDGFRVSTAVRDK

-239 SNDSLLRASQ
+239 AADSLLRASQ

-256 KSLMAVPLQTESQV
+256 KSLMAVPLQTETQV

-275 VDTPNILYPFD
+275 VDTPNVLHPFD
-286 AESLSLLTV
+286 AEALSLLTV

-311 VEHAERLLTHD
+311 VEHVERVMMHD

-336 SPPVLPGLQLSGRS
+336 SPPVLPGLELSGRS

-356 GGDYFDYVPMA
+356 GGDYFDYIPMA
-367 DGRIFVVVAD
+367 DGRILVVVAD

-399 CELQTDVAKLVSRLN
+399 CELQTDVAKMVSRLN
-414 HSTKAN
+414 HSIKAN

-434 DPVTGE
+434 DPSTGE
-440 MEYANA
+440 MEYSNA
-446 GHNPP
+446 GHNAP
-451 VIARQSGKVELLTA
+451 VVVRQSGHIELLTA
-465 GGPVLGILPNINY
+465 GGPVLGILPNITY
-478 VGGRTKL
+478 AGGRTRL

-500 APNAKDEEFSEEA
+500 APNGKDEEFGEEA
-513 VAQIAASCLDRSADE
+513 VGQIAAACLGRTADE

-535 QLRAFLGEC
+535 QLRAFLGVC
-544 SPTDDVTMVVARK
+544 SPTDDVTLVVARK